1 MFHPNLTGSNTGHTK
16 AEHWGSENSPY
27 YEKAQMMRAIE
38 NTIYFATSN
47 YALSAPGSAS
57 AIIDPE
63 GNCLAYQ
70 HYGEPGVAVAEI
82 NTDNATGLLA
92 KRFRAGLYHQ

>member
-1 MFHPNLTGSNTGHTK
+1 VFHPILTGSNTGHTK
-16 AEHWGSENSPY
+16 PEHWGSENSPY

-47 YALSAPGSAS
+47 YALSAPRSAS

-70 HYGEPGVAVAEI
+70 YYGEPGVAVAEI
-82 NTDNATGLLA
+82 NTDNAT
-92 KRFRAGLYHQ
+92 